1 MIVPDAAWSD
11 EPGGSL
17 VESKN
22 KEYDNSRPSTVAR
35 SEYAKRDTVA
45 DSGLTAKR
53 AALSVAG
60 GLNVAVGGGSG
71 KGDML
76 GLKGGGGGPKSS
88 LFGKGGNAHH
98 VVYLIDR
105 SGSMLDYFDYVRR
118 EMLNSIGKLKPV
130 QDFHVVFFNAG
141 QPLENPPQQLVAA
154 TPEYRQQAAEFLAG
168 IRPELT
174 TNPLP
179 AMKRAFEVLDKADPK
194 KKGRLLYM
202 LTDGAFPDNDAVTK
216 FFKQVNPTSKADR
229 VHVCTFLYG
238 KQPKDVAAFM
248 EQLAKDNGGNFK
260 IITEDE

>member
-1 MIVPDAAWSD
+1 MRVFGISSETTQRAPSDRSKDFPAWH
-11 EPGGSL
+11 EAPLRRIPRGGRRGERRRHRL
-17 VESKN
+17 RE
-22 KEYDNSRPSTVAR
+22 RR
-35 SEYAKRDTVA
+35 
-45 DSGLTAKR
+45 L
-53 AALSVAG
+53 
-60 GLNVAVGGGSG
+60 
-71 KGDML
+71 
-76 GLKGGGGGPKSS
+76 
-88 LFGKGGNAHH
+88 GKGGNAHH